1 MLYPIY
7 ITKVMDGHKNNIT
20 MAINNRATRFNR
32 TMMFG
37 TMVLGL
43 LVIGICMGFMYY
55 SFDVQKQQKEAE
67 ALGDSLILNIED
79 SRLLD

>member
-1 MLYPIY
+1 
-7 ITKVMDGHKNNIT
+7 
-20 MAINNRATRFNR
+20 
-32 TMMFG
+32 MFG

-43 LVIGICMGFMYY
+43 IVIGVCMGFMYY
-55 SFDVQKQQKEAE
+55 AFDVQKQQKEAE